1 MPVRFTAFLWHPQSC
16 NICMNHYRVGWVQD
30 DVEPNAQLHAM
41 ESLKG
46 WVLGFRKGAKKGN
59 PFILEDAW
67 RALVLPDTD
76 IRFVYDEST
85 HGSGIVV
92 ESLVDVSD
100 VTCAVATGGDFQAPS
115 TSGQVPLR
123 TAAEKKMSSLN
134 LDVEPMDT
142 EVGAEVEV
150 TSQVVEEG
158 DPLSG
163 GEEEWL
169 LKQQS

>member
-1 MPVRFTAFLWHPQSC
+1 
-16 NICMNHYRVGWVQD
+16 MNHYRTGWVQEE
-30 DVEPNAQLHAM
+30 VEPNAKIHAM
-41 ESLKG
+41 DSLKG

-67 RALVLPDTD
+67 RVLVLPDTD
-76 IRFVYDEST
+76 IRFVYDEHT

-100 VTCAVATGGDFQAPS
+100 ACADATGGDFQAPS
-115 TSGQVPLR
+115 TSNQVPLR
-123 TAAEKKMSSLN
+123 TLAERKMSSLN
-134 LDVEPMDT
+134 LDLEPMDT
-142 EVGAEVEV
+142 GVGAEVEV

-158 DPLSG
+158 DSLSD